1 MLTEE
6 QDALGGMVAYLNQV
20 NTFGRH
26 IVGFPLYS
34 LLGNNH
40 TALDVEYM
48 QHLSIHTTYGD
59 AVAVGDNLILE
70 ARIHYAQRCADDVG
84 EIPLGVGAL
93 ILGDRLGWHGQRQ
106 ILWHPVKSIGVSNCI
121 REKQYQ
127 STLPFLSN

>member
-1 MLTEE
+1 MGNTFIFSNIMRLQLQIKDNGAPKLGAQLSKDYLEEGVNVILKRKFNIWRRVLTEE

-59 AVAVGDNLILE
+59 AAAVGGQPHT
-70 ARIHYAQRCADDVG
+70 RGPH
-84 EIPLGVGAL
+84 PLC
-93 ILGDRLGWHGQRQ
+93 
-106 ILWHPVKSIGVSNCI
+106 P
-121 REKQYQ
+121 
-127 STLPFLSN
+127 TLRR